1 LVTREHQDHCMS
13 SEPQERESSPTL
25 WCGKRML
32 KDTQGEGGPRSALW
46 GRRGWFPLPR
56 VFCVLGVVRQEW
68 FCLEGQAVQGLS
80 SGEGVNQRC
89 RMKNYVTS
97 IAF

>member
-1 LVTREHQDHCMS
+1 MS